1 MVSKN
6 KKEVPGY
13 VKEAIER
20 VAKKKAAKKASGE
33 VTPPKPCKLKRHGRL
48 YAKAIFSGYK
58 RGLRNQHENTAL
70 LKVDGARTKED
81 SDFYVGKK
89 VVYVYRSKNKTSVPG
104 KTKLKTK
111 TRAIWG
117 KITRPH
123 GCRGS
128 VRAKFTSNLPSQ
140 AMGRHVRIMLY
151 PSRI

>member
-1 MVSKN
+1 MV
-6 KKEVPGY
+6 KKEKSAW
-13 VKEAIER
+13 VKKAIER
-20 VAKKKAAKKASGE
+20 VKAKKAAKKGE
-33 VTPPKPCKLKRHGRL
+33 TTPAKRGGVKRHGRL
-48 YAKAIFSGYK
+48 YAKAIFTGYK
-58 RGLRNQHENTAL
+58 RGLRNQHEHTAL
-70 LKVDGARTKED
+70 LKVDGCVSKEN

-111 TRAIWG
+111 VRAIWG
-117 KITRPH
+117 KVTRAH

-140 AMGRHVRIMLY
+140 AMGSRVRIMLY